1 MILLSILIL
10 SICKN
15 IRNLLQWAGRGE
27 EMFVDTD
34 FDITV
39 LKILS
44 VNRLRNS
51 PVGAAVQHA
60 NRSRW
65 AIALKREGK
74 TYYTANGRQVLS
86 DRERPVILPKGC
98 SYSWICTEPG
108 ECLILEFE
116 AAQTGEDIISFSV
129 ADNGFILSA
138 FADIQRNL
146 HIPTAEARLMCL
158 HRVYGLLLQL
168 AKTKTYA
175 PRRRQQLL
183 QPAMEH
189 IGENYFDPTIT
200 NDVLAGLCGMSTVYF
215 RKSFEAVYGV
225 SPIRYLHEFR
235 TKKAKDI
242 LASDFGSISQV
253 AESVGYASV
262 YHFSKMFK
270 AYTGKSPSQ
279 YAKAS
284 RP

>member
-1 MILLSILIL
+1 
-10 SICKN
+10 
-15 IRNLLQWAGRGE
+15 
-27 EMFVDTD
+27 MFIDTG

-44 VNRLRNS
+44 VNRILNS
-51 PVGAAVQHA
+51 PLNTAIPHA

-74 TYYTANGRQVLS
+74 TYYQINGRQVLS
-86 DRERPVILPKGC
+86 DSSHPVILPKGC
-98 SYSWICTEPG
+98 SYSWTCVEPG

-116 AAQTGEDIISFSV
+116 AAQTGEDILSFTV

-138 FADIQRNL
+138 FSDVQRNL

-168 AKTKTYA
+168 VKSASKAYA

-215 RKSFEAVYGV
+215 RKSFESVYGV
-225 SPIRYLHEFR
+225 PPIRYLHEFR

-242 LASDFGSISQV
+242 LSSDYGSISQV
-253 AESVGYASV
+253 AQSVGYASV

-284 RP
+284 RQ